1 MKLELLKTMS
11 REDLLIVKEAYL
23 RLQGRYEDVCGG
35 PMKARQYKE
44 YFAICDN
51 ISAINKVIR
60 ERELNGY
67 GADR

>member
-23 RLQGRYEDVCGG
+23 KLQGRYEDVCGG
-35 PMKARQYKE
+35 PMGARKYKE

-51 ISAINKVIR
+51 ITAINRVLY
-60 ERELNGY
+60 EREHEEY
-67 GADR
+67 GTGH